1 MTKKEML
8 EKLIKELTDDLR
20 NITIEVLKTNEEW
33 SEYQRNKETL
43 QKELESKLEKI
54 DPKLRSELRQLEDLY
69 TSLECVELEIYFA
82 KGFKEGVKFLK
93 DCL

>member
-1 MTKKEML
+1 MNNTLNIIRKVQFDFDNEALGIL
-8 EKLIKELTDDLR
+8 EA
-20 NITIEVLKTNEEW
+20 NEEW
-33 SEYQRNKETL
+33 SEYQKNKEAL

-54 DPKLRSELRQLEDLY
+54 DPKLKSELRELEDLY
-69 TSLECVELEIYFA
+69 TSLEYVELEIYFA

>member
-1 MTKKEML
+1 MNNTLNIIRKVQFDFDNEALGIL
-8 EKLIKELTDDLR
+8 EA
-20 NITIEVLKTNEEW
+20 NEEW
-33 SEYQRNKETL
+33 SEYQKNKEAL

-54 DPKLRSELRQLEDLY
+54 DPKLKSELRKLEDLY

>member
-1 MTKKEML
+1 MNNTMNIIRKVQFDF
-8 EKLIKELTDDLR
+8 DDEAL
-20 NITIEVLKTNEEW
+20 EVLKANEEW
-33 SEYQRNKETL
+33 SEYQRNKEAL

-54 DPKLRSELRQLEDLY
+54 HPKLRSELRKLEDLY

>member
-1 MTKKEML
+1 MNNTL
-8 EKLIKELTDDLR
+8 
-20 NITIEVLKTNEEW
+20 NIIRKVQFDFDNEALGILKANEEW
-33 SEYQRNKETL
+33 SEYQKNKETL

-54 DPKLRSELRQLEDLY
+54 DPKLKSELRKLEDLY

-93 DCL
+93 ECL

>member
-1 MTKKEML
+1 MNNTM
-8 EKLIKELTDDLR
+8 
-20 NITIEVLKTNEEW
+20 NIIRKVQFDFDNEALEVLKANEEW
-33 SEYQRNKETL
+33 SEYQRNKEAL

-54 DPKLRSELRQLEDLY
+54 DPKLKSELRKLEDLY

>member
-1 MTKKEML
+1 MKTV
-8 EKLIKELTDDLR
+8 
-20 NITIEVLKTNEEW
+20 NIIRKVQFDFDNEALEVLKANEEW

>member
-1 MTKKEML
+1 MKTV
-8 EKLIKELTDDLR
+8 
-20 NITIEVLKTNEEW
+20 NIIRKVQFDFDNEALEVLKANEEW

-54 DPKLRSELRQLEDLY
+54 DPKLRSELRQLEALY

>member
-1 MTKKEML
+1 MHNTLNIIRKVQFDFDNEALGIL
-8 EKLIKELTDDLR
+8 EA
-20 NITIEVLKTNEEW
+20 NEEW
-33 SEYQRNKETL
+33 SEYQKNKEAL

-54 DPKLRSELRQLEDLY
+54 DPKLKSELRKLEDLY

>member
-1 MTKKEML
+1 MNNTVDIIRKVQYDFDNEAL
-8 EKLIKELTDDLR
+8 GI
-20 NITIEVLKTNEEW
+20 LKANEEW
-33 SEYQRNKETL
+33 SEYQKNKEIL
-43 QKELESKLEKI
+43 QKELENKLEKI
-54 DPKLRSELRQLEDLY
+54 DPKLKSELRKLEDLY

>member
-1 MTKKEML
+1 MKTV
-8 EKLIKELTDDLR
+8 
-20 NITIEVLKTNEEW
+20 NIIRKVQFDFDNEALEVLKANEEW
-33 SEYQRNKETL
+33 SEYQRNKGTL

>member
-1 MTKKEML
+1 MKTV
-8 EKLIKELTDDLR
+8 
-20 NITIEVLKTNEEW
+20 NIIRKVQFDFDNEVLEVLKANEEW

>member
-1 MTKKEML
+1 MNNTLNIIRKVQFDFDNEALGIL
-8 EKLIKELTDDLR
+8 EA
-20 NITIEVLKTNEEW
+20 NEEW
-33 SEYQRNKETL
+33 SEYQKNKETL

-54 DPKLRSELRQLEDLY
+54 DPKLKSELRKLEDLY

>member
-1 MTKKEML
+1 MNNTLNIIRKVQYDFDRYEATK
-8 EKLIKELTDDLR
+8 
-20 NITIEVLKTNEEW
+20 VLDENEEW
-33 SEYQRNKETL
+33 SEYQKNKETL

-54 DPKLRSELRQLEDLY
+54 DPKLKSELRKLEDLY

>member
-1 MTKKEML
+1 MNNTM
-8 EKLIKELTDDLR
+8 
-20 NITIEVLKTNEEW
+20 NIIRKVQFDFDNEALEVLKANEEW
-33 SEYQRNKETL
+33 SEYQRNKEAL

-69 TSLECVELEIYFA
+69 TSLGCVELEIYFA

>member
-1 MTKKEML
+1 MNNTM
-8 EKLIKELTDDLR
+8 
-20 NITIEVLKTNEEW
+20 NIIRKVQFDFDNEALEVLKANEEW
-33 SEYQRNKETL
+33 SEYQRNKEAL

-54 DPKLRSELRQLEDLY
+54 HPKLRSELRKLEDLY

>member
-1 MTKKEML
+1 MNNTL
-8 EKLIKELTDDLR
+8 
-20 NITIEVLKTNEEW
+20 NIIRKVQFDFDNEALGILKANEEW
-33 SEYQRNKETL
+33 SEYQKNKEAL

-54 DPKLRSELRQLEDLY
+54 DPKLKSELRKLEDLY

>member
-1 MTKKEML
+1 MKTV
-8 EKLIKELTDDLR
+8 
-20 NITIEVLKTNEEW
+20 NIIRKVQFDFDNEALEVLKANEEW

-54 DPKLRSELRQLEDLY
+54 NPKLRSELRQLEDLY

>member
-1 MTKKEML
+1 MNNTM
-8 EKLIKELTDDLR
+8 
-20 NITIEVLKTNEEW
+20 NIIRKVQFDFDNEALEVLKANEEW
-33 SEYQRNKETL
+33 SEYQKNKEIL
-43 QKELESKLEKI
+43 QKELENKLEKI
-54 DPKLRSELRQLEDLY
+54 DPKLKSELRKLEDLY